1 MQSSLSDS
9 LTRVARSLRWLLL
22 LAMLVMAAVNA
33 WVWIYGKGSHGHDWI
48 NMVATWSQPFDAH
61 PWTAMTALSLVSL
74 ALLWGFWRLWQLMG
88 LFIVGE
94 FFSVRAARK
103 LRAFALSLVLAVL
116 AGLLAA
122 PLLLVIARQWEAVPD
137 TARLTLSLDA
147 TDLLALLVAVLLW
160 MVTAIM
166 AEARRLAED
175 NAQIV

>member
-1 MQSSLSDS
+1 MKHSLPDR
-9 LTRVARSLRWLLL
+9 LMRAARSLRLLL
-22 LAMLVMAAVNA
+22 MLAMLVMAMVNV
-33 WVWIYGKGSHGHDWI
+33 WVWVYGKSSHGEDWVGL
-48 NMVATWSQPFDAH
+48 VATWPQPFDAH

-88 LFIVGE
+88 LFMAGE
-94 FFSVRAARK
+94 FFSLRAARK

-122 PLLLVIARQWEAVPD
+122 PLLLVIAWQQGAVPD

-175 NAQIV
+175 NAQII